1 MSLRLIQ
8 NQKIVEEHLIKCNEC
23 REKLN
28 YIRNYMEENNVREQ
42 IELDYLKKIRIKT
55 VLIAI
60 GIIVFKKEETLSTKV
75 YNFYEIDEMV

>member
-1 MSLRLIQ
+1 M
-8 NQKIVEEHLIKCNEC
+8 EEHLIKCNEY

-28 YIRNYMEENNVREQ
+28 YITNYMEENDIREQ

-60 GIIVFKKEETLSTKV
+60 GMIVF
-75 YNFYEIDEMV
+75 